1 MYNPTLP
8 RKDRRRQQVLPRSHR
23 QSAHRAA
30 SWPLWPLCLKILQ
43 ILVLSA
49 SEFTHAEFWTG
60 SIASQISLSILR
72 SRQRGYID
80 GNAQIIYEMILILW
94 NNSEDQIQ
102 VTCGFKFRQESTM
115 WHQALAV
122 LSIFSRHRIS
132 QRIDVTPWAADP
144 SSLSQQVW
152 QVFMFSRCYQL
163 TGDRFFTSSHCL
175 QNCFKG
181 FCPRN
186 FTENNAPTF
195 LGLINFHLFAVPHL
209 SIWILKG
216 GRRTISFEQNVQE
229 SMGII
234 KSTYRIIQASNRTW
248 LLHWHSCH
256 WLEQMIH
263 SESVPASL
271 RYNSCCSKH
280 DAKSDPSH
288 AMPMLLMQ

>member
-1 MYNPTLP
+1 MASNSVKSLP
-8 RKDRRRQQVLPRSHR
+8 CDTKHWQCFPSSPGTGSPKELTSHLG
-23 QSAHRAA
+23 Q
-30 SWPLWPLCLKILQ
+30 Q
-43 ILVLSA
+43 ILVPFPSKSGKSLCFRA
-49 SEFTHAEFWTG
+49 A
-60 SIASQISLSILR
+60 IS
-72 SRQRGYID
+72 
-80 GNAQIIYEMILILW
+80 W
-94 NNSEDQIQ
+94 
-102 VTCGFKFRQESTM
+102 QET
-115 WHQALAV
+115 
-122 LSIFSRHRIS
+122 
-132 QRIDVTPWAADP
+132 
-144 SSLSQQVW
+144 
-152 QVFMFSRCYQL
+152 Y
-163 TGDRFFTSSHCL
+163 FFTSSHCL

-256 WLEQMIH
+256 WLEQKIH
-263 SESVPASL
+263 SESFPASL